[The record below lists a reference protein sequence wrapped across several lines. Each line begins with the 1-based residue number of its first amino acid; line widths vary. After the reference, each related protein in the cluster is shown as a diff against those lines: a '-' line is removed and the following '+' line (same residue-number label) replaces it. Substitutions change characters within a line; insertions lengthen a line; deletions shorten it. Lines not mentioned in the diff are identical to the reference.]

1 MYVLVFELDL
11 SLDLVAMR
19 GGGINYYFTRRLKIL
34 ELVWQEIINY
44 L

>member
-19 GGGINYYFTRRLKIL
+19 GGINYYFTRRLKIL